1 MYILQSQFALLLH
14 SEIKYKKKNLSV
26 IPIGSSFYF
35 SLSEINIG
43 KQKIYSF
50 KDNYA
55 FSSPERDKW
64 IEVCYDVVVIQ
75 VRQIRICILG
85 GMDYKSV

>member
-1 MYILQSQFALLLH
+1 MVLL
-14 SEIKYKKKNLSV
+14 KKSLNKN
-26 IPIGSSFYF
+26 

-75 VRQIRICILG
+75 VRQIRI
-85 GMDYKSV
+85 

>member
-1 MYILQSQFALLLH
+1 MLIPDRMYYLVGDFYIR
-14 SEIKYKKKNLSV
+14 KY
-26 IPIGSSFYF
+26 YY

-64 IEVCYDVVVIQ
+64 IEVCYDVAVIQ
-75 VRQIRICILG
+75 VRQT
-85 GMDYKSV
+85 